1 MEQLK
6 TFVLD
11 GVRYE
16 IDSLPA
22 KAKNILQLITEF
34 RQTTE
39 TKIQMAELAI
49 DRLTSE
55 LKTMNGEFVVVP
67 EDAEAPVDSETI
79 EK

>member
-1 MEQLK
+1 MEPIK

-39 TKIQMAELAI
+39 TQIQMAELAI

-55 LKTMNGEFVVVP
+55 LKSMNGEFVVVP
-67 EDAEAPVDSETI
+67 EETEAEVEGDKE
-79 EK
+79 

>member
-1 MEQLK
+1 MEPNK

-39 TKIQMAELAI
+39 TQIQMAELAI

-55 LKTMNGEFVVVP
+55 LKSMNGEFVVVP
-67 EDAEAPVDSETI
+67 EETEAEVEGDKE
-79 EK
+79 